1 MARVQSIGYQVNQII
16 KEING
21 IRESK
26 KENRANS
33 DKIGENGHKVSTKVH
48 SYKSLDNIRNDLTNL
63 GKFAKKEFGIKE
75 LKNID
80 KEVVKSWI
88 ESKNITYSTAT
99 NYFSELNKVN
109 DFLNI
114 SREDIKELRSY
125 FKEQLPAKTN
135 RAVESRAYSQKLLE
149 KVKLGPKSNIAF
161 RLQKDYGLRLKE
173 ATHINLNR
181 QLKDPSNNILEI
193 QGKGG
198 KKIEI
203 KIDNQLMQDIKAQ
216 ANEKGVFS
224 VNQTTYSEA
233 LKEQILRNGGEWK
246 GTHGLRHSFA
256 QNKLEQGYT
265 KEEVSQAM
273 GHNREEITDTYLR

>member
-1 MARVQSIGYQVNQII
+1 MARIQSIGYQVNQII

-26 KENRANS
+26 RENRANS
-33 DKIGENGHKVSTKVH
+33 SKIGENGHKVSTKIH

-75 LKNID
+75 LKDIN

-109 DFLNI
+109 DFLSI
-114 SREDIKELRSY
+114 SKQDIKELRSY
-125 FKEQLPAKTN
+125 FKEQLPAKTS
-135 RAVESRAYSQKLLE
+135 RTVESRAYSEKLLE
-149 KVKLGPKSNIAF
+149 KVKLGPKSDIAF

-181 QLKDPSNNILEI
+181 QLKDPQENILQI

-198 KKIEI
+198 KTIEI
-203 KIDNQLMQDIKAQ
+203 KIDDKLMQDIKAQ
-216 ANEKGVFS
+216 ANEKGIFS
-224 VNQTTYSEA
+224 VNQTTYAEA
-233 LKEQILRNGGEWK
+233 LKEQILKNGGEWK

-273 GHNREEITDTYLR
+273 GHNRQEITDTYLR